1 LPSGRCI
8 LIALIDTLRLRTM
21 RPFERPLNVLVSFL
35 IILALWPGEASSQR
49 VSSSAANVFTLRP
62 GDLIRLEIWR
72 EEDLS
77 GEFRVNELGVV
88 TLPLIGA
95 KDTKDVPMGELRNQL
110 IAEYRIQLQNPS
122 ITVTPLRQVHV
133 LGEVNQPGMYAIDP
147 TVTLAGAIALAGGAS
162 SLGDLRKIQI
172 VRDGNVISNAVQAE
186 ATLDQIDMRSGDQ
199 IFVERRNWF
208 ERNMAFVITALI
220 SVTSLV
226 VSFSR

>member
-1 LPSGRCI
+1 MRIFEQPLHVV
-8 LIALIDTLRLRTM
+8 LITFLTIVAL
-21 RPFERPLNVLVSFL
+21 S
-35 IILALWPGEASSQR
+35 PGELSAQRTSST
-49 VSSSAANVFTLRP
+49 AAHALTLRP

-77 GEFRVNELGVV
+77 GEFLVNEMGFV

-95 KDTKDVPMGELRNQL
+95 KDTNDLPIGELRNQL

-162 SLGDLRKIQI
+162 SLGDLRKIRI
-172 VRDGNVISNAVQAE
+172 VREGNVISSSVHAQ

-199 IFVERRNWF
+199 IFVERRSWF
-208 ERNMAFVITALI
+208 ERNTAFIITALI